1 MGVFTNEPTFDW
13 HQKNIEHYEWKR
25 TLARQAVAVPGNFYP
40 EERFLRAYM
49 VKSGM
54 QDMGLMGECVAHC
67 TVLCL
72 CMHVWYF
79 AWYFVWVLYA
89 GLRIHL
95 LKQ

>member
-54 QDMGLMGECVAHC
+54 QDMGLMGECCGLCCICVVCLQSVYSSLTFC
-67 TVLCL
+67 T
-72 CMHVWYF
+72 F
-79 AWYFVWVLYA
+79 
-89 GLRIHL
+89 
-95 LKQ
+95 

>member
-1 MGVFTNEPTFDW
+1 MFTNEPTFDW

-54 QDMGLMGECVAHC
+54 QSMGLMSGKVSRSCRHPHY
-67 TVLCL
+67 TQT
-72 CMHVWYF
+72 F
-79 AWYFVWVLYA
+79 TPR
-89 GLRIHL
+89 LRR
-95 LKQ
+95 